1 MEALGTV
8 NLACDEATERL
19 SRELRELGLDVVR
32 SFDLQSARRALRDP
46 EGCPCPSHG
55 TVDCPCQ
62 YVVLLVHAND
72 EAPMSLVLHGH
83 GGETLLSMNG
93 PTETHA
99 AAMVRESV
107 RIAVGNL
114 ASISAAQG

>member
-1 MEALGTV
+1 MEDLGAIGI
-8 NLACDEATERL
+8 ACREAADQL
-19 SRELRELGLDVVR
+19 SRTLRRAGLQVSR
-32 SFDLQSARRALRDP
+32 SFDLQSARQSLREP
-46 EGCPCPSHG
+46 EGCTCPSHG

-62 YVVLLVHAND
+62 YVVLLVHASD
-72 EAPMSLVLHGH
+72 EAPLTLVLHGH
-83 GGETLLSMNG
+83 GGETLLSMDG
-93 PTETHA
+93 PTETRA

>member
-19 SRELRELGLDVVR
+19 SRELGGLGLDVVR

-55 TVDCPCQ
+55 NLECTCQ
-62 YVVLLVHAND
+62 YIVLLVHPPIG
-72 EAPMSLVLHGH
+72 APLTLIAHGH
-83 GGETLLSMNG
+83 GGKTRLSLDDG
-93 PTETHA
+93 QAKTTAAGTQESVKEAVGRLEA
-99 AAMVRESV
+99 AA
-107 RIAVGNL
+107 AG
-114 ASISAAQG
+114 A